1 MATMNND
8 NAPSSGSGK
17 SSVNTQEKT
26 STTNTNDSTSSISSS
41 GIESLNQDNTKSDLG
56 SSSESLKQDE
66 GNDRFDT
73 LWQGAEQAGIVKDA
87 PGERKEV
94 SAEQLYFESLKGNA
108 GKSAQDLAFEDLI
121 KSKKS
126 NSDDDNDDNDFELEN
141 SAIKNAYQNYTDF
154 DLRNETYKNI
164 NTEAL
169 RNFEQ
174 DRTNALKSIRKM
186 GEGLKAY
193 NDWVNDLFV
202 DDKNIT
208 FGSEKKAKLFKD
220 YRKNGNIMNTAK
232 NLSKCEGF
240 FNYIGE
246 LLGSKVDNAKHNVT
260 NTLDDIYTMFGGTND
275 YGNTWSET
283 HGGGKLNNNANW
295 LERVGSNMWQLL
307 KNTGDKFDV
316 ALGGADNQTGLNKY
330 GMKADLDDDGKI
342 SLNERLDNIV
352 TSLMVDNNA
361 SKYDLDLD
369 GHLDK
374 YETADALSGRFL
386 GSLAGQSLVEDSK
399 KENEWDWEN
408 VLKAGLGYTLNT
420 VDILTNP
427 LKSVA
432 AGLGGLIK
440 FANNNARN
448 GKNQTNKYITGVQS
462 TDNDNYSSTSS
473 PQIENL
479 TVKPKTTASNIKK
492 EGWDDMIEK
501 NKAKLKE
508 KLSKNKGSSVIS
520 DERLKTFITNTW
532 INDSTIKDLMMMNL
546 LQNKVM
552 RYT

>member
-8 NAPSSGSGK
+8 NAPSSGSGE

-26 STTNTNDSTSSISSS
+26 STTNTNDLTSSISSS
-41 GIESLNQDNTKSDLG
+41 GIESLNQDSNKSDLG
-56 SSSESLKQDE
+56 ISSESLKQDE
-66 GNDRFDT
+66 VNDRFDV

-94 SAEQLYFESLKGNA
+94 SAEQLYLESLKGNA
-108 GKSAQDLAFEDLI
+108 GKSSQDLALNDL
-121 KSKKS
+121 KES
-126 NSDDDNDDNDFELEN
+126 NNDDSDNDFELEN

-154 DLRNETYKNI
+154 DLRNETYKEL

-232 NLSKCEGF
+232 NLSKGDGF
-240 FNYIGE
+240 KNYIGE
-246 LLGSKVDNAKHNVT
+246 LFGSKVDNTKHHVT
-260 NTLDDIYTMFGGTND
+260 NTLDNIYTMFGGTNA

-283 HGGGKLNNNANW
+283 HGGEKLNDNANW
-295 LERVGSNMWQLL
+295 LERVGSNMWQVL

-316 ALGGADNQTGLNKY
+316 ALGGTDNQTGLNKY
-330 GMKADLDDDGKI
+330 AMKADLDGDGKI
-342 SLNERLDNIV
+342 SLNERLDNII
-352 TSLMVDNNA
+352 TGLMVGNNA

-374 YETADALSGRFL
+374 YETADALSGRLL
-386 GSLAGQSLVEDSK
+386 GNLAGQSLVEDSK
-399 KENEWDWEN
+399 KENKWDWEN
-408 VLKAGLGYTLNT
+408 KLKAGLGYTLNI

-448 GKNQTNKYITGVQS
+448 NKSQTNKYITGVQS
-462 TDNDNYSSTSS
+462 TDNNNSYSTSS

-508 KLSKNKGSSVIS
+508 KLSKKKGSSVIS

-532 INDSTIKDLMMMNL
+532 INDSTIKDLMIMNL
-546 LQNKVM
+546 LQNKVT
-552 RYT
+552 RYI

>member
-41 GIESLNQDNTKSDLG
+41 GIESLSQDNTKSDLG

-94 SAEQLYFESLKGNA
+94 SAEQLYFESLLGNA
-108 GKSAQDLAFEDLI
+108 GKSAQDQALNDLN
-121 KSKKS
+121 KS
-126 NSDDDNDDNDFELEN
+126 NDNDDDNDNDFELEN

-154 DLRNETYKNI
+154 DLRNETYKEL

-186 GEGLKAY
+186 GEGLKVY

-208 FGSEKKAKLFKD
+208 FGSEKKAQLFKD

-232 NLSKCEGF
+232 NLSKGDGF
-240 FNYIGE
+240 TNYIGE
-246 LLGSKVDNAKHNVT
+246 LFMSKMDNAKHNVT
-260 NTLDDIYTMFGGTND
+260 NTFDNIYTMFGGIND

-283 HGGGKLNNNANW
+283 HGGVKLNDNANW
-295 LERVGSNMWQLL
+295 LERVGSNMWQVL

-330 GMKADLDDDGKI
+330 GMKADLDGDNKI
-342 SLNERLDNIV
+342 SLNERLNNIV
-352 TSLMVDNNA
+352 TGLMVGNNA
-361 SKYDLDLD
+361 SRYDLDLD

-374 YETADALSGRFL
+374 YETADALSGRLL
-386 GSLAGQSLVEDSK
+386 GNLAGQSLVEDSK

-408 VLKAGLGYTLNT
+408 KLKAGLGYTLNT

-448 GKNQTNKYITGVQS
+448 NKSQTNKYITGVQS
-462 TDNDNYSSTSS
+462 TDNDSSSSTSS

-508 KLSKNKGSSVIS
+508 KLSKKKSSPVIS

-552 RYT
+552 RYTKI

>member
-1 MATMNND
+1 MATINND

-17 SSVNTQEKT
+17 SSVNTQENT

-41 GIESLNQDNTKSDLG
+41 GIESLNQDNTKSDLS

-108 GKSAQDLAFEDLI
+108 GKSSQDQAFEDL
-121 KSKKS
+121 KES
-126 NSDDDNDDNDFELEN
+126 NDDDDDFELEN

-154 DLRNETYKNI
+154 DLSNDTYKNI

-174 DRTNALKSIRKM
+174 DRANALKSIRKM

-232 NLSKCEGF
+232 NLSKGDGF
-240 FNYIGE
+240 KNYIGE
-246 LLGSKVDNAKHNVT
+246 LFGSKIDNAKHNVT
-260 NTLDDIYTMFGGTND
+260 NTFDNIYTMFGGTNA

-283 HGGGKLNNNANW
+283 HGGEKLDDNANW
-295 LERVGSNMWQLL
+295 LERVGSNMWQVL

-330 GMKADLDDDGKI
+330 GMKADLDGDGKI

-352 TSLMVDNNA
+352 TGLMVGNNA

-374 YETADALSGRFL
+374 YETADALSGRLL

-408 VLKAGLGYTLNT
+408 KLKAGLGYTLNT
-420 VDILTNP
+420 VDIITNP

-432 AGLGGLIK
+432 AGLGGLIR

-448 GKNQTNKYITGVQS
+448 GKNQTNKYVAGDKGTN
-462 TDNDNYSSTSS
+462 TNNDYINIS
-473 PQIENL
+473 PQTENL

-508 KLSKNKGSSVIS
+508 KLSKKKGSSVIS

-546 LQNKVM
+546 LQNKVK
-552 RYT
+552 RYV

>member
-1 MATMNND
+1 MATINND

-17 SSVNTQEKT
+17 SSVNTQENT

-56 SSSESLKQDE
+56 NSSESLKPDE
-66 GNDRFDT
+66 SNDRFDI
-73 LWQGAEQAGIVKDA
+73 LWQGAEQAGIVKDT

-94 SAEQLYFESLKGNA
+94 SAEQLYFESLLGNA
-108 GKSAQDLAFEDLI
+108 GKSAQDQTLNDL
-121 KSKKS
+121 KES
-126 NSDDDNDDNDFELEN
+126 NDDDDNDFELEN

-154 DLRNETYKNI
+154 DLRNETYKEI

-169 RNFEQ
+169 SNFEQ

-208 FGSEKKAKLFKD
+208 FGSEKKAQLFKD

-232 NLSKCEGF
+232 NLSKGDGLT
-240 FNYIGE
+240 NYIGE
-246 LLGSKVDNAKHNVT
+246 LFGSKVDNAKHNVT
-260 NTLDDIYTMFGGTND
+260 NTLDNIYTLFGGTNA

-283 HGGGKLNNNANW
+283 HGGVKLNDNANW
-295 LERVGSNMWQLL
+295 LERVGSNMWQVL
-307 KNTGDKFDV
+307 KNTGDNIDV

-330 GMKADLDDDGKI
+330 GMKADLDGNGKI
-342 SLNERLDNIV
+342 SLNERLNNVV
-352 TSLMVDNNA
+352 TGLMVGNNA

-374 YETADALSGRFL
+374 YETADALSGRLL
-386 GSLAGQSLVEDSK
+386 GNLAGQSLVEDSK
-399 KENEWDWEN
+399 KENKWDWEN
-408 VLKAGLGYTLNT
+408 RLKAGLGYTLNT

-440 FANNNARN
+440 FANNNAKTNR
-448 GKNQTNKYITGVQS
+448 NQTNRYVADIQG
-462 TDNDNYSSTSS
+462 TDNNINIS

-508 KLSKNKGSSVIS
+508 KLSKKKGSSVIS

-532 INDSTIKDLMMMNL
+532 IKDNTIKDLMMMNL

-552 RYT
+552 RYV

>member
-17 SSVNTQEKT
+17 SSVNTQENT

-41 GIESLNQDNTKSDLG
+41 GIESLNQDNNKSDLG

-94 SAEQLYFESLKGNA
+94 SAEQLYIESLKGNA
-108 GKSAQDLAFEDLI
+108 GKSSQDLAFGDLI
-121 KSKKS
+121 ESKKS
-126 NSDDDNDDNDFELEN
+126 NSDDDNDDDNDFELEN

-154 DLRNETYKNI
+154 DLRNETYKDI

-174 DRTNALKSIRKM
+174 DRANALKSIRKM

-232 NLSKCEGF
+232 NLSKGDGF
-240 FNYIGE
+240 KNYIGE
-246 LLGSKVDNAKHNVT
+246 LFGSKIDNAKHNVT
-260 NTLDDIYTMFGGTND
+260 NTLDNIYTMFGGTNA

-283 HGGGKLNNNANW
+283 HGGEKLDNNANW
-295 LERVGSNMWQLL
+295 LERVGSNMWQVL

-330 GMKADLDDDGKI
+330 GMKADLDGDGKI

-352 TSLMVDNNA
+352 TGLAVGNNA

-374 YETADALSGRFL
+374 YETADALSGRLL

-408 VLKAGLGYTLNT
+408 KLKAGLGHTLNT
-420 VDILTNP
+420 VDIITNP

-448 GKNQTNKYITGVQS
+448 GKNQTNRYVADDNGTNNDYI
-462 TDNDNYSSTSS
+462 NIS

-508 KLSKNKGSSVIS
+508 KLSKKKNSSVIS

-546 LQNKVM
+546 LQNKVK
-552 RYT
+552 RYV

>member
-1 MATMNND
+1 MATINND

-26 STTNTNDSTSSISSS
+26 STTNINDSTSSISNS
-41 GIESLNQDNTKSDLG
+41 GIESLSQDNTKQDLD

-66 GNDRFDT
+66 GNDRFDV

-108 GKSAQDLAFEDLI
+108 GKSSQDLAFKDL
-121 KSKKS
+121 KES
-126 NSDDDNDDNDFELEN
+126 NDNDEDNFELEN
-141 SAIKNAYQNYTDF
+141 SSIKNAYQNYTDF
-154 DLRNETYKNI
+154 DLKNETYKNI
-164 NTEAL
+164 NNEAL

-232 NLSKCEGF
+232 NLSKGDGF
-240 FNYIGE
+240 TNYIGE
-246 LLGSKVDNAKHNVT
+246 LFGSKIDNAKHNVT
-260 NTLDDIYTMFGGTND
+260 NTFDNIYTMFGGTNA

-283 HGGGKLNNNANW
+283 HGGVKLDDNANW
-295 LERVGSNMWQLL
+295 LEKVGSNLWQVL
-307 KNTGDKFDV
+307 KNSGDKFDV

-330 GMKADLDDDGKI
+330 GMKADLDGDGKI
-342 SLNERLDNIV
+342 SLNERLDNVV
-352 TSLMVDNNA
+352 TGLMVGNNA

-374 YETADALSGRFL
+374 YETADALSGRLL
-386 GSLAGQSLVEDSK
+386 GSLSGQSLVEDSK
-399 KENEWDWEN
+399 KENKWGWEN
-408 VLKAGLGYTLNT
+408 GLKAGLGYTLNT

-448 GKNQTNKYITGVQS
+448 GKNQTNKYIADVHGINNNS
-462 TDNDNYSSTSS
+462 DNSFSYIS
-473 PQIENL
+473 PQTKNL

-508 KLSKNKGSSVIS
+508 KLSKKKGSSVIS

-532 INDSTIKDLMMMNL
+532 INDDTVKDLMIMNL

>member
-1 MATMNND
+1 MATINND

-17 SSVNTQEKT
+17 SSVNTQENT
-26 STTNTNDSTSSISSS
+26 STTNTNDSTSSISNS
-41 GIESLNQDNTKSDLG
+41 GIESLSQDNTKSDLG

-66 GNDRFDT
+66 SNDRFET

-108 GKSAQDLAFEDLI
+108 GKSSQDLAFEDL
-121 KSKKS
+121 KES
-126 NSDDDNDDNDFELEN
+126 NNNDDDNNDDNDFELEN

-154 DLRNETYKNI
+154 DLRNETYKEI
-164 NTEAL
+164 NNEAL

-208 FGSEKKAKLFKD
+208 FGSEKKAQLFKD

-232 NLSKCEGF
+232 NLSKGDGF
-240 FNYIGE
+240 TNYIGE
-246 LLGSKVDNAKHNVT
+246 LFGSKVDNAKHNVT
-260 NTLDDIYTMFGGTND
+260 NTLDNIYTLFGGTNA

-283 HGGGKLNNNANW
+283 HGGEKLDDNANW
-295 LERVGSNMWQLL
+295 LERVGSNMWQVL
-307 KNTGDKFDV
+307 KNSGDNIDV

-330 GMKADLDDDGKI
+330 GMKADLDGNGKI
-342 SLNERLDNIV
+342 SLNERLNNIV
-352 TSLMVDNNA
+352 TGLMVGNNA

-374 YETADALSGRFL
+374 YETADALSGRLL
-386 GSLAGQSLVEDSK
+386 GNLAGQSLVEDSK
-399 KENEWDWEN
+399 KENKWDWEN
-408 VLKAGLGYTLNT
+408 KLKAGLGYTLNT

-448 GKNQTNKYITGVQS
+448 GKNQTNKYISGVQS
-462 TDNDNYSSTSS
+462 TNNDSYYSASS

-492 EGWDDMIEK
+492 EGWDDMIEQ

-508 KLSKNKGSSVIS
+508 KLSKKKGSSVIS

-546 LQNKVM
+546 LQNKVT
-552 RYT
+552 RYV